1 MKRYQTFSVL
11 VWLSASRSKNPECTL
26 YARVTVDGKRAEISL
41 RRKIKQELWD
51 EKAARATGRTDE
63 AYQVNNFL
71 DLVKGKINQ
80 HYYELLAS
88 NATITAEAI
97 KIKYLGIEQTG
108 KTFLEVFKYHNEQMF
123 ALIGWDIAIGTYKR
137 YKVAIG
143 KLERFIKATY
153 RKSDVPLTELKYSFI
168 ADFEYYLKTED
179 KIDHNTAI
187 RYIKIVK
194 KIANVAVR
202 NEWLAHNPFQAF
214 KCTTKEVN
222 RGYLSEDELETIMNK
237 ALPSKRLEEVRDIFI
252 FGCYTGYAYAEVEKL
267 SEDHISFGIDGQKW
281 VHINRTKTKNKSNV
295 PLLPVPLA
303 LIAKYKEHPE
313 SKVRERIFPVKSNQ
327 KVNDYLK
334 EIAAICGINKKLT
347 FHIAR
352 HTFATTVTLANNVP
366 IESVS
371 TMLGHNSIRTTQI
384 YAKVI
389 EKKVSSD
396 MADLRNKLNVGKRM
410 EQSINQIDRADAC

>member
-1 MKRYQTFSVL
+1 MKRNQTFSIL
-11 VWLSASRSKNPECTL
+11 VWLSASRSRKPEGTL

-41 RRKIKQELWD
+41 GKKIKTELWD
-51 EKAARATGRTDE
+51 ERTARAIGRSDE
-63 AYQVNNFL
+63 AYQINSFL

-88 NATITAEAI
+88 DAVISAEAV
-97 KIKYLGIEQTG
+97 KIIYLGIEQRG
-108 KTFLEVFKYHNEQMF
+108 KTVLEVFRYHNDQMF
-123 ALIGWDIAIGTYKR
+123 ALIGKDIAIGTHKR

-143 KLERFIKATY
+143 KMERFIKATY
-153 RKSDVPLTELKYSFI
+153 RKTDIPLLDLKYSFI

-202 NEWLAHNPFQAF
+202 NEWIAHNPFQAF

-222 RGYLSEDELETIMNK
+222 RGYLSEEELEILMNK
-237 ALPSKRLEEVRDIFI
+237 VLPSTRLEEVRDIFI
-252 FGCYTGYAYAEVEKL
+252 FGCYTGYAYAEVEIL
-267 SEDHISFGIDGQKW
+267 SAEHISIGIDGQKW
-281 VHINRTKTKNKSNV
+281 IHINRTKTKNKSNV
-295 PLLPVPLA
+295 PLLPIA
-303 LIAKYKEHPE
+303 LKLVEKYKNHEE
-313 SKVRERIFPVKSNQ
+313 AKIKGKIFPVKSNQ
-327 KVNDYLK
+327 KVKDYLK
-334 EIAAICGINKKLT
+334 EIAEICGINKKLT

-371 TMLGHNSIRTTQI
+371 SMLGHASIRTTQI

-389 EKKVSSD
+389 EKKVSTD
-396 MADLRNKLNVGKRM
+396 MQALREKLA
-410 EQSINQIDRADAC
+410 ENQRTLQKSMIK